1 MDYKISNICSDL
13 SIGKS
18 TIYKRIDMLK
28 KDIPEKDWKNN
39 EYFYYTENNKL
50 FITEKGFEYIKNFN
64 AKKDN
69 VRQNSM
75 NNDITV
81 YQNILIE
88 MYKKENEYLKQEN
101 KRLLDIIAIKEQRD
115 LAKDV
120 NTLNSG
126 ESTSFFSKI
135 LKKFNKNNS

>member
-18 TIYKRIDMLK
+18 TIYKRIDVLK
-28 KDIPEKDWKNN
+28 KDIPEQDWKSN
-39 EYFYYTENNKL
+39 EYFYYNEKNKL

-64 AKKDN
+64 FKKDN
-69 VRQNSM
+69 IKQNST
-75 NNDITV
+75 NNITI
-81 YQNILIE
+81 YQNQLIK
-88 MYKKENEYLKQEN
+88 MYKDRIEYLENEN

-120 NTLNSG
+120 KTLSSN
-126 ESTSFFSKI
+126 ETDSFFSKI
-135 LKKFNKNNS
+135 FKKFNKSNS